1 MKIVSAFAVSHEQ
14 RALIHGACP
23 GAEFYDPT
31 DVAGPDAARDMFN
44 PELIA
49 PHLGD
54 CDAMC
59 AYTIPK
65 ELVKRAPRLR
75 WLHCMAAG
83 LDYIL
88 KTGMFDDANLV
99 LTNTSGASAAMIGEY
114 ILMSMLLHSH
124 QHHVSIRA
132 QVRHQWTPISHY
144 FNKADTLRG
153 KTLGVIGYG
162 AIGREAARLAQGF
175 AMEVLALKRDPD
187 VHADPRFSFP
197 DVGDPQGRIPSRW
210 FGPEQCAELMALS
223 DFIAVTL
230 PLTAETRNFI
240 GARELAAARPGA
252 YLVNVGRGEVI
263 DQAALMDALGSGRLG
278 GAGLDVMVPEPLPR
292 DHPLWDMDNV
302 VLTPH
307 IAGPNRRYQDDCI
320 RIFAENLRR
329 LTTGRD
335 LINVVDVRR
344 GY

>member
-1 MKIVSAFAVSHEQ
+1 MKVVSAFALSKEQ
-14 RALIHGACP
+14 RALILDAAP
-23 GAEFYDPT
+23 GSELYDPT
-31 DVAGPDAARDMFN
+31 DVAGPDAAPDLFN
-44 PELIA
+44 PEIIG

-54 CDAMC
+54 CDAMA

-83 LDYIL
+83 LDYVL
-88 KTGMFDDANLV
+88 KTGMFDEAGII

-114 ILMSMLLHSH
+114 ILMSMLLYSH
-124 QHHVSIRA
+124 QHHISLRA
-132 QVRHQWTPISHY
+132 QVRHEWTPISRF
-144 FNKADTLRG
+144 FNHADSLRG
-153 KTLGVIGYG
+153 KTLGIIGYG
-162 AIGREAARLAQGF
+162 AIGREAARLALAFG
-175 AMEVLALKRDPD
+175 MEVMALKRDPQ
-187 VHADPRFSFP
+187 VRQDPRFSFP
-197 DVGDPQGRIPSRW
+197 EVGDPEGRIPARW

-230 PLTAETRNFI
+230 PLTAETRNFV
-240 GARELAAARPGA
+240 GARELAAVRPGA

-263 DQAALMDALGSGRLG
+263 DQNALIQALTNGQLG

-292 DHPLWDMDNV
+292 DNPLWDMENV
-302 VLTPH
+302 ILTPH
-307 IAGPNRRYQDDCI
+307 TAGPNRRYQDDCI
-320 RIFAENLRR
+320 RIFVENLRR
-329 LTTGRD
+329 FVSGRE

>member
-1 MKIVSAFAVSHEQ
+1 MKIVSAFALSREQ
-14 RALIHGACP
+14 RALILDAAP
-23 GAEFYDPT
+23 GSELYDPT
-31 DVAGPDAARDMFN
+31 NVAGPDAARDLFN
-44 PELIA
+44 PEIIG

-54 CDAMC
+54 CDAMA

-65 ELVKRAPRLR
+65 DLVKRAPRLR

-83 LDYIL
+83 LDYVL
-88 KTGMFDDANLV
+88 KTGLFDEADII

-114 ILMSMLLHSH
+114 ILMSMLLYSH
-124 QHHVSIRA
+124 QHHISLRA
-132 QVRHQWTPISHY
+132 QVRHEWTPISRFFSH
-144 FNKADTLRG
+144 ADSLRG

-162 AIGREAARLAQGF
+162 AIGREAARLALAFG
-175 AMEVLALKRDPD
+175 MEVMALKRDPQ
-187 VHADPRFSFP
+187 VRRDPRFSFP
-197 DVGDPQGRIPSRW
+197 EVGDPEGRIPDRW

-230 PLTAETRNFI
+230 PLTAETRNFV

-263 DQAALMDALGSGRLG
+263 DQNALVQALTNGQLG

-292 DHPLWDMDNV
+292 DNPLWDMENV
-302 VLTPH
+302 ILTPH
-307 IAGPNRRYQDDCI
+307 TAGPNKRYQDDCI
-320 RIFAENLRR
+320 RIFLENLRR
-329 LTTGRD
+329 FVSSRE

>member
-1 MKIVSAFAVSHEQ
+1 MKIVSAFALSQEQ
-14 RALIHGACP
+14 RALIHNACP
-23 GAEFYDPT
+23 GAELYDPT
-31 DVAGPDAARDMFN
+31 DVAGPDAGRDIFN

-49 PHLGD
+49 PHLAD
-54 CDAMC
+54 CDTMA

-65 ELVKRAPRLR
+65 DLVKRAPRLR

-88 KTGMFDDANLV
+88 KTRMFDEGNII

-114 ILMSMLLHSH
+114 ILMSMLLYSH

-132 QVRHQWTPISHY
+132 QVRHQWTPIGHY
-144 FNKADTLRG
+144 FAKAEPLRG
-153 KTLGVIGYG
+153 RTLGIIGYG

-175 AMEVLALKRDPD
+175 AMEVIALKRDP
-187 VHADPRFSFP
+187 HIRRDPRFSFP
-197 DVGDPQGRIPSRW
+197 GVGDPEGLIPSRW

-230 PLTAETRNFI
+230 PVTSATRNFI

-263 DQAALMDALGSGRLG
+263 DQAALISALASGQIG
-278 GAGLDVMVPEPLPR
+278 GAGLDVTVPEPLPA

-302 VLTPH
+302 ILTPH
-307 IAGPNRRYQDDCI
+307 TAGPNKRYQDDCL
-320 RIFAENLRR
+320 RIFAENLHR
-329 LTTGRD
+329 LTNGQE
-335 LINVVDVRR
+335 LINVVDVKR